1 MSGLNFYTAQEGHVA
16 QLIPPA
22 SYSSTQTSPKLNL
35 GKWRHATI
43 LLLMGSAG
51 TPPVVTLD
59 SSDDGSPENT
69 TAVAFNLHKQE
80 NGYNAANGD
89 VFGARVANS
98 NAGFTPVSTN
108 NILYAIEIDASTLP
122 AGQPYIKLILTSP
135 TSCFLAAVAILSAGR
150 DVADQS
156 ASVLG

>member
-1 MSGLNFYTAQEGHVA
+1 MSGLNVYVPQDCHVA

-22 SYSSTQTSPKLNL
+22 SYSSTQTSVKLSL
-35 GKWRHATI
+35 GKWRHASI

-51 TPPVVTLD
+51 TPPVVTLL

-69 TAVAFNLHKQE
+69 TALAFNLHKQE

-89 VFGARVANS
+89 VYGARVATAA
-98 NAGFTPVSTN
+98 AGFTPVSTN
-108 NILYAIEIDASTLP
+108 NILYSIEIDANQLP
-122 AGQPYIKLILTSP
+122 AGQPYIKLVLTSP
-135 TSCFLAAVAILSAGR
+135 TSCLLAAVAVLSAGR

-156 ASVLG
+156 ATVLG